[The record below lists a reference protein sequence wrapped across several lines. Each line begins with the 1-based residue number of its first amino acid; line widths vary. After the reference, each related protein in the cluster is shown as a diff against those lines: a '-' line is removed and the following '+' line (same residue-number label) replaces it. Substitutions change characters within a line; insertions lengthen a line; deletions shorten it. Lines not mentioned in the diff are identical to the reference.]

1 MVASQPSV
9 SPESLPP
16 VFQANSEFF
25 TPLPPPEPGDWLA
38 EHWETGQT
46 FEQFVEISPA
56 APDKVRN
63 ILYLQPLE
71 QFILDQSPPLTL
83 LLDYIQA
90 YFSMS
95 AQLLHVLMG
104 DDEAFTTRMNPYT
117 STQQVLTTDIVSS
130 LKHYLPV
137 DAFCL
142 LAVTMQDLYPDPLW
156 NFVFGQ
162 ACPEERVAVF
172 SFARYDPAFYGIPRD
187 EGYRTILLRRCCK
200 VVIHE
205 IGHLFGLS
213 HCLFYSCS
221 MNGSNHLQESDA
233 RPMHLCPVCLRK
245 LQHSIGFDVIDRYFD
260 LFQFYQQVGFAEE
273 ARWVQRRLE
282 SLTDR

>member
-1 MVASQPSV
+1 MLSSQP
-9 SPESLPP
+9 PIAIAESLLA
-16 VFQANSEFF
+16 VFQPDHEFF

-46 FEQFVEISPA
+46 FEQFVEASPPS
-56 APDKVRN
+56 PDNVRN

-71 QFILDQSPPLTL
+71 QFIADQSPPLTI
-83 LLDYIQA
+83 LLDYIQV
-90 YFSMS
+90 YFSMP
-95 AQLLHVLMG
+95 AQLVHVLVE
-104 DDEAFTTRMNPYT
+104 DEAFTTRVNPYT
-117 STQQVLTTDIVSS
+117 TTRQVLTTDILAS

-137 DAFCL
+137 DAFCV

-162 ACPEERVAVF
+162 ASLEDRVAVF

-205 IGHLFGLS
+205 IGHLFGLP

-245 LQHSIGFDVIDRYFD
+245 LHHSIGFDVIDRYFD

-282 SLTDR
+282 SLTKR